1 MIKGLSSTFCTRW
14 SKHLDGQAR
23 PVLLGVASLLWAVA
37 LLAGCGSSSALG
49 SGPGTPP
56 TQSPAIAT
64 QPANQI
70 VPIDRAAAFT
80 VSATG
85 TQPLSYQW
93 SRNGQAIPGATD
105 SSYTTPLVALTDSGS
120 TFQVTVSN
128 SSGSVTSNSA
138 TLTAGARA
146 PAIGDV
152 RYLLWQQVTIP
163 WPPSDG
169 GDGNDLGGN
178 EYSYAHALG
187 TPLVLGSGECDW
199 PFSILWLPPTMNG
212 FAMYYQEDFYSE
224 SGTPYASWLQS
235 ASAPNVVVIS
245 IDLDEDLLCQDMGAA
260 WVATI
265 PPGQFDFRLEAVAPD
280 QVQATVAADG
290 AESRIVTAATFDD
303 ASGQVILI
311 SYGWQGDTT
320 TVYEAQT
327 VVATP
332 QDVVS
337 QAFNLGNAGY
347 FISAFGGNHADG
359 YLLIGMRVRGDT
371 LPRGITND
379 SQTFGT
385 APKDTAYYSVVAWFG
400 DPVSNI
406 GATIYEQ

>member
-1 MIKGLSSTFCTRW
+1 MPISATANRFFRR
-14 SKHLDGQAR
+14 AA
-23 PVLLGVASLLWAVA
+23 PLLCAAA
-37 LLAGCGSSSALG
+37 LLAGCGSNSELG
-49 SGPGTPP
+49 SGSGAPP
-56 TQSPAIAT
+56 TQSPAIGT
-64 QPANQI
+64 QPASQI
-70 VPIDRAAAFT
+70 VPINRAAAFT

-128 SSGSVTSNSA
+128 SSGSVTSNAA

-169 GDGNDLGGN
+169 GDGNDLGAN

-187 TPLVLGSGECDW
+187 TPLVMGGGGCDW

-212 FAMYYQEDFYSE
+212 FAMYYQQDFYTN
-224 SGTPYASWLQS
+224 GTSWASWLQS
-235 ASAPNVVVIS
+235 VSTPNVVITS
-245 IDLDEDLLCQDMGAA
+245 IDLDEGLCKDMAA
-260 WVATI
+260 SWVATV
-265 PPGQFDFRLEAVAPD
+265 PPGQFDYRLEEVAQD

-347 FISAFGGNHADG
+347 FISAFGGNHTDG
-359 YLLIGMRVRGDT
+359 YLLIGMRVQGDT
-371 LPRGITND
+371 LPRAITND

-400 DPVSNI
+400 DSVSNI

>member
-1 MIKGLSSTFCTRW
+1 MMRLLRLVACGYFALFLS
-14 SKHLDGQAR
+14 
-23 PVLLGVASLLWAVA
+23 
-37 LLAGCGSSSALG
+37 GCGSGSASG
-49 SGPGTPP
+49 SGSGTSS

-64 QPANQI
+64 QPTSQI
-70 VPIDRAAAFT
+70 VPIDRAATFT
-80 VSATG
+80 VTATG
-85 TQPLSYQW
+85 TQPLRYQW
-93 SRNGQAIPGATD
+93 SRNGQAIPGATG

-128 SSGSVTSNSA
+128 SSGSVTSNA
-138 TLTAGARA
+138 AALTAGARA

-163 WPPSDG
+163 WANG
-169 GDGNDLGGN
+169 ADGNDLGAN

-187 TPLVLGSGECDW
+187 TPLVMGGNCDW
-199 PFSILWLPPTMNG
+199 PFSVLYLPPTMNG
-212 FAMYYQEDFYSE
+212 FAMYYQQDFYSE
-224 SGTPYASWLQS
+224 GGTPYASWLQS
-235 ASAPNVVVIS
+235 VSTPNIVITSVDLEESSLCRDIAAS
-245 IDLDEDLLCQDMGAA
+245 
-260 WVATI
+260 WVATA
-265 PPGQFDFRLEAVAPD
+265 PPGQFDLRLEEVAAG

-290 AESRIVTAATFDD
+290 AEGRIVTAATFDD
-303 ASGQVILI
+303 AAGEVVLI

-327 VVATP
+327 VVTTP
-332 QDVVS
+332 QAVIN

-347 FISAFGGNHADG
+347 FISAFGGNHTDG

-371 LPRGITND
+371 LPREITNN

-385 APKDTAYYSVVAWFG
+385 APKDSAYGSVVAWFG
-400 DPVSNI
+400 DAGV